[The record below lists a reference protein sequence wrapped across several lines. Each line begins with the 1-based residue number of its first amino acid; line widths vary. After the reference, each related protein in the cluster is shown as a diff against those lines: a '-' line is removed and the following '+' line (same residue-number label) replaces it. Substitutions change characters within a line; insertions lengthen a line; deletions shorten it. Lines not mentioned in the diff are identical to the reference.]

1 MHVVLIMMAALVVMS
16 VLGTLGSV
24 GAALGS
30 MSSGI
35 PVIVMILAIIVFGGV
50 MKEYVRSRKDI
61 NRTSRRDLDE
71 IKQRISQIEVD
82 IADIKEQIADFI
94 INQV

>member
-1 MHVVLIMMAALVVMS
+1 MHVVLIMMAAIVVMS
-16 VLGTLGSV
+16 MLGALGFA

-30 MSSGI
+30 ISSGI

-50 MKEYVRSRKDI
+50 MKEYVKGRKDI
-61 NRTSRRDLDE
+61 NRTSRRDLAE
-71 IKQRISQIEVD
+71 IKQSISQIEVD
-82 IADIKEQIADFI
+82 IADIKEQIADLI